1 MPVYAEIISQ
11 PDPQDAADLEILY
24 PNDSVKLLASANA
37 GKLVIYGGRFNG
49 RILSAFTL
57 TPIYGGDYQIAQLSV
72 REVTRRR
79 GVARQLII
87 QAMKQLPDDLQSIS
101 ADLRSAPELIN
112 LFAELGFTA
121 NNRLWCWQRNT

>member
-1 MPVYAEIISQ
+1 MPVYAEIITQ

-24 PNDSVKLLASANA
+24 PNDSVKLLASANS
-37 GKLVIYGGRFNG
+37 GKLIIYGGRFNG

-101 ADLRSAPELIN
+101 ADLRGAPELIN
-112 LFAELGFTA
+112 LFAELGFSA

>member
-1 MPVYAEIISQ
+1 MPVYAEIITQ
-11 PDPQDAADLEILY
+11 PDSQDAADLEILY
-24 PNDSVKLLASANA
+24 PNDSIKLLASAVS
-37 GKLVIYGGRFNG
+37 GKLIIYGGRFNG

-57 TPIYGGDYQIAQLSV
+57 TPIYDGDYQIARLSV

-87 QAMKQLPDDLQSIS
+87 QAMKQLPAELQSIS

-112 LFAELGFTA
+112 LFAELGFNA
-121 NNRLWCWQRNT
+121 SNSLWCWQRNP